1 MKLEI
6 ERQLPFVMKAA
17 SLLQI
22 PEDQI
27 QISDEGDCINAGM
40 WAFFPEAATRKVP
53 DGSGSKSMFA
63 SVDQPYFKWS
73 LVRFE
78 QGRSLHGE
86 PPNEYDDIRHGTFDS
101 LMQLMLSVVKY
112 NANCTLNGLAEALYH
127 EQMRETDDIYDEL
140 ELERREN
147 LAPRRHDNG

>member
-1 MKLEI
+1 MKLEL
-6 ERQLPFVMKAA
+6 EKQLPFVIKAA

-22 PEDQI
+22 PDDQI

-40 WAFFPEAATRKVP
+40 WALFPEAATRKVP

-78 QGRSLHGE
+78 QGPSRHDES
-86 PPNEYDDIRHGTFDS
+86 PNEFDETGHGTFDS
-101 LMQLMLSVVKY
+101 LMGLMLTIVQY
-112 NANCTLNGLAEALYH
+112 NAYCTLNGLAEALYH

-147 LAPRRHDNG
+147 LREDRIGK